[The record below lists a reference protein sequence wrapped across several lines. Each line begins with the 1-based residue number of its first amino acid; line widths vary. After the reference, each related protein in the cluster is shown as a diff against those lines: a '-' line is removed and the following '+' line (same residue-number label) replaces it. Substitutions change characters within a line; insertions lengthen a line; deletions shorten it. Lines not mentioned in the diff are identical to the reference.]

1 MQLIFIDQT
10 LKKMKKLLLICCLL
24 IGTMASSQAQ
34 TKIAGTADPVEK
46 SKALQKELKL
56 TDVQTKKIAA
66 VYKSSSEK
74 FEKIKAE
81 EHGNTNKMTT
91 RIAPLRAETIKKI
104 KGVLTPAQAVKYDK
118 LVKDPKQAGN
128 GWSDGWSS
136 TASS

>member
-1 MQLIFIDQT
+1 
-10 LKKMKKLLLICCLL
+10 MKKLLLICSLL
-24 IGTMASSQAQ
+24 IGAIVSSQAQ
-34 TKIAGTADPVEK
+34 TKIAGAADPVEK
-46 SKALQKELKL
+46 AKGLQKELKL
-56 TDVQTKKIAA
+56 SDTQTKKIAT
-66 VYKSSSEK
+66 VYKESSEK